1 MKSKQLLCT
10 LLLSLAG
17 LVQAQTT
24 TYWIGN
30 NDNSL
35 TATGVQA
42 QNYQNGGWKDVS
54 TFELVPNTVSNTS
67 PNQFSA
73 PSFFG
78 GDRAITVYGFNSISG
93 FTATDVQAASIYGNI
108 NEVFYLNQP
117 SGNAVIATIRGLES
131 SQRNFSE
138 GTANWNNLNNSH
150 FTTSYGTFSIDPN
163 IINGSWFGVDVT
175 NALKDYLNGTIG
187 GIAFEVTQQGES
199 FTGSDIMIQFQSQ
212 ENTTASLRPGM
223 MVNVAPVPE
232 PSGAL
237 LGGLAGMIGL
247 LRRRRPAPRAPQP

>member
-1 MKSKQLLCT
+1 
-10 LLLSLAG
+10 
-17 LVQAQTT
+17 
-24 TYWIGN
+24 
-30 NDNSL
+30 
-35 TATGVQA
+35 
-42 QNYQNGGWKDVS
+42 
-54 TFELVPNTVSNTS
+54 
-67 PNQFSA
+67 
-73 PSFFG
+73 
-78 GDRAITVYGFNSISG
+78 VYGFNSISG